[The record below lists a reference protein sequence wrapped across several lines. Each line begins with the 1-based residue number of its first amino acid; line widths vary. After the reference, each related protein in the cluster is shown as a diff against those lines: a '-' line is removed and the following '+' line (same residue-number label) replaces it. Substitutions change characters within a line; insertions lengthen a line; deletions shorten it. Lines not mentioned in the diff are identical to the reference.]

1 MLLGLHEVMH
11 VERVLLKAKY
21 LYNYKLLKHLERK
34 NLGENTR
41 GIEGCHLQK
50 ALDKFFEA
58 EQNRMWKQDHL
69 FEVENSLTKQM

>member
-1 MLLGLHEVMH
+1 M
-11 VERVLLKAKY
+11 ERVLLKAKY
-21 LYNYKLLKHLERK
+21 LYNYKLLKRVEREK

-41 GIEGCHLQK
+41 EIEGCHLQK

-58 EQNRMWKQDHL
+58 EQSLMWRQDHL

>member
-1 MLLGLHEVMH
+1 MH
-11 VERVLLKAKY
+11 VERVSLKARY
-21 LYNYKLLKHLERK
+21 LYNYKLLKRIERK
-34 NLGENTR
+34 KNLRENTR

-58 EQNRMWKQDHL
+58 EQNLMWRQDHL